1 MTMAT
6 QAITDKGW
14 TITANSQEVKRQM
27 FSEMLRLARAFRR
40 TEPPMSWHTIHMYL
54 SGMRRATFIFL
65 FHDWEAK

>member
-1 MTMAT
+1 MAT

-27 FSEMLRLARAFRR
+27 FSEMLGVARRLRAG
-40 TEPPMSWHTIHMYL
+40 EYPMDWHNIRMFL
-54 SGMRRATFIFL
+54 LGMNRATVTFL